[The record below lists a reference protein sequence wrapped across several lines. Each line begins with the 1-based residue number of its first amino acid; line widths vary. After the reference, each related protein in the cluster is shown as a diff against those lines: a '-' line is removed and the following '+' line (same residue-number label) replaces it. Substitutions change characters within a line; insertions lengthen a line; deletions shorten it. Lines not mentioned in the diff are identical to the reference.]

1 MSSENKRV
9 AKSGRIYY
17 TQSKPYIAPEKK
29 RDIPP
34 FMHSTTDPYYLAYFQ
49 KKTEIRREY
58 PFWHKMSPE
67 QWRDYYE
74 RIYRLMQTDADYQ
87 YWIKEVNATEKQKTN
102 WDTLDRKIARH
113 EEYPNGFTHDM

>member
-1 MSSENKRV
+1 MNSPFKRT
-9 AKSGRIYY
+9 AKSGRVYY
-17 TQSKPYIAPEKK
+17 TRSKAYVPPEKK

-58 PFWHKMSPE
+58 PFWSKMSPI

-74 RIYRLMQTDADYQ
+74 RIYRLMQTDEDYQ
-87 YWIKEVNATEKQKTN
+87 HWAKEVNATNRQQIN
-102 WDTLDRKIARH
+102 WDILDRKNARDK
-113 EEYPNGFTHDM
+113 EYPNGFTHDM

>member
-17 TQSKPYIAPEKK
+17 TQSKPYIPPEKK

-34 FMHSTTDPYYLAYFQ
+34 FMHSTTDPHYLRYFQ

-58 PFWHKMSPE
+58 PFWSKMSPI

-74 RIYRLMQTDADYQ
+74 RIYRLMQTDEDYQ
-87 YWIKEVNATEKQKTN
+87 HWAKEVNATNRQQIN
-102 WDTLDRKIARH
+102 WDILDRKNARDK
-113 EEYPNGFTHDM
+113 EYPNGFTHDM

>member
-1 MSSENKRV
+1 MSSSNKRI

-17 TQSKPYIAPEKK
+17 TKSKDYVRGEKK
-29 RDIPP
+29 NDYPP

-49 KKTEIRREY
+49 KKTAIRSEY
-58 PFWHKMSPE
+58 PFWHKMSSE

-87 YWIKEVNATEKQKTN
+87 HWIKEVNASIKQNIN
-102 WDTLDRKIARH
+102 WEVIDRNIQRSKD
-113 EEYPNGFTHDM
+113 YPNGFSHDM

>member
-34 FMHSTTDPYYLAYFQ
+34 FMHSTTDPHYLAYFER
-49 KKTEIRREY
+49 KTQIRSEY
-58 PFWHKMSPE
+58 PFWSKMSPE
-67 QWRDYYE
+67 QWRGYYE

-87 YWIKEVNATEKQKTN
+87 HWAKEVNATEKQKTN
-102 WDTLDRKIARH
+102 WDIIDRKNARDK
-113 EEYPNGFTHDM
+113 EYPNGFTHDM

>member
-87 YWIKEVNATEKQKTN
+87 YWIKIVNATEKQKTN

>member
-34 FMHSTTDPYYLAYFQ
+34 FMHSTTDPHYLRYFER
-49 KKTEIRREY
+49 KTQIRSEY
-58 PFWHKMSPE
+58 PFWSKMSPE
-67 QWRDYYE
+67 QWRGYYE

-87 YWIKEVNATEKQKTN
+87 HWAKEVNATEKQKTN
-102 WDTLDRKIARH
+102 WDIIDRKNARDK
-113 EEYPNGFTHDM
+113 EYPNGFTHDM

>member
-1 MSSENKRV
+1 MSSENRRV

-17 TQSKPYIAPEKK
+17 TQSKPYIPPEKK

-87 YWIKEVNATEKQKTN
+87 YWIKEVNASERQKIN
-102 WDTLDRKIARH
+102 WDVIDRKIARQ
-113 EEYPNGFTHDM
+113 EQYPNGFTHDM